1 MHDIDSALRRLA
13 KEQLPGRLA
22 AIEDG
27 VMDAVAGHI
36 FPAPEVSFRFR
47 FAAVGLALV
56 MGIAG
61 GMITE
66 EPARARQSLSLISGG
81 ELAPSALLTE
91 GW

>member
-1 MHDIDSALRRLA
+1 MHDIDSRLRRLA
-13 KEQLPGRLA
+13 EDQVPDRLA
-22 AIEDG
+22 ATEAV
-27 VMDAVAGHI
+27 VMGAIAGHI

-66 EPARARQSLSLISGG
+66 EPARARQSHSLISGG
-81 ELAPSALLTE
+81 ELAPSVLLTE

>member
-1 MHDIDSALRRLA
+1 MHDIDSGLRRLA
-13 KEQLPGRLA
+13 EDQVPGRLA
-22 AIEDG
+22 ATEAV
-27 VMDAVAGHI
+27 VMDAVAGHR

-47 FAAVGLALV
+47 VAAVGLALI

-66 EPARARQSLSLISGG
+66 EPARARQSLSVISGG
-81 ELAPSALLTE
+81 ELAPSALLTG